1 MSLPLSLQDPF
12 LPLLDDPADL
22 AHSFGQLFNAAL
34 SDVSSCSS
42 ACSATPALQTVT
54 CLAPNSGCRRSAH
67 HSPSDL
73 PSPRRIW
80 VRQHVESVL
89 SELAPS
95 QLPETAA
102 VERQDTTKDIPGQL
116 LALKRQKQN
125 SAARRHRLKKR
136 TMLQEAQSNLSISQL
151 HCASLAHKIACLES
165 ETQELR
171 AALLSAMATSSSTFP
186 NQMGNWASNAP
197 KISSKDK
204 AILELKV
211 QRDKLKQYEKKIQL
225 VIEKELAVAKE
236 QLAKKNHHAARL
248 ALSKKKYQEQ
258 LLEKTGQQ
266 LMNIE
271 QLTGTIEYALVEKEI
286 IEKLALGN
294 SVLKQIHQEMD
305 LTKVEKIM
313 DDTAEG
319 IAYQKE
325 IEEAMSRE
333 FSPEDEDA
341 IMAELDKLVEQEIEE
356 NIKILPTV
364 PTNDRVDENASVPD
378 LPDVPL
384 HDPMAKQ
391 TAASE
396 SGTVR

>member
-1 MSLPLSLQDPF
+1 MSLPLSFQDPF

-22 AHSFGQLFNAAL
+22 AHSFGQLFNTAL
-34 SDVSSCSS
+34 SDASSCSS

-54 CLAPNSGCRRSAH
+54 CLAPNPGCCQSAH
-67 HSPSDL
+67 HSPSDP

-102 VERQDTTKDIPGQL
+102 VERQTTTKDSPGQL

-136 TMLQEAQSNLSISQL
+136 TMLQEAQSKLSISQL
-151 HCASLAHKIACLES
+151 RCADLAHKIACLES
-165 ETQELR
+165 ENQELR
-171 AALLSAMATSSSTFP
+171 AASSSTFP

-305 LTKVEKIM
+305 LAKVEKIM

-364 PTNDRVDENASVPD
+364 PTNDRVDESTSVPD